1 MVTNQKPYATQTEE
15 RHMNTPVI
23 DMHSHVGNDPSN
35 GMVDDADAYIKT
47 MDTAGVDRA
56 PVSCIFY
63 GDVTRCND
71 TTAAFVA
78 KNPDRFM
85 GVAFVTPFYP
95 EQAIAE
101 LERAFD
107 VLGMVF
113 LKVYPSYVRKPIDD
127 EAYEP
132 ILQWCNDRSI
142 IVKCHTEY
150 MEGSN
155 TYTDPDRFID
165 LAQTYTNIRWILAHS
180 GNVREGQLR
189 AVAAAQSSRNIY
201 LETCSSWG
209 DHGTI
214 ERLVEGAGEDRVLY
228 GSDMPLMDAR
238 AQVGRI
244 VTADISEEAKR
255 KVLGLNAAELL
266 GISV

>member
-1 MVTNQKPYATQTEE
+1 MD
-15 RHMNTPVI
+15 TPVI
-23 DMHSHVGNDPSN
+23 DMHSHVGNEAKN
-35 GMVDDADAYIKT
+35 GQITDADSYISVL
-47 MDTAGVDRA
+47 DAAGVDIA
-56 PVSCIFY
+56 ASSCIFY
-63 GDVTRCND
+63 GDASHCNNE
-71 TTAAFVA
+71 TADFVA
-78 KNPDRFM
+78 KNPDRFL
-85 GVAFVTPFYP
+85 GVAFVTPYYP
-95 EQAIAE
+95 EEAIAE

-113 LKVYPSYVRKPIDD
+113 LKVYPSYVQKPIDD
-127 EAYEP
+127 EVYEP

-142 IVKCHTEY
+142 IVKSHTEY

-155 TYTDPDRFID
+155 TYTDPDRFIG
-165 LAQTYTNIRWILAHS
+165 LAKKYTNIRWILAHS

-189 AVAAAQSSRNIY
+189 AIEAAKSSRNIY
-201 LETCSSWG
+201 LETCTSWG

-238 AQVGRI
+238 MQIGRI
-244 VTADISEEAKR
+244 VTADISKEAKR
-255 KVLGLNAAELL
+255 RVLGLNAAELL

>member
-1 MVTNQKPYATQTEE
+1 MD
-15 RHMNTPVI
+15 TPVI
-23 DMHSHVGNDPSN
+23 DMHSHVGNQAAN
-35 GMVDDADAYIKT
+35 GMLDEPEAYISV
-47 MDTAGVDRA
+47 MDAAGVDRA
-56 PVSCIFY
+56 PVSCLFY
-63 GDVTRCND
+63 GDVSQCND
-71 TTAAFVA
+71 VTAAFVA
-78 KNPDRFM
+78 KHPDRFM
-85 GVAFVTPFYP
+85 GVAFVTPYYP
-95 EQAIAE
+95 EEAVAE

-127 EAYEP
+127 EVYEP
-132 ILQWCNDRSI
+132 ILQWCDDRSI

-150 MEGSN
+150 MEDGN
-155 TYTDPDRFID
+155 TYTDPDRFIG
-165 LAQTYTNIRWILAHS
+165 LAQRYANIRWILAHS

-189 AVAAAQSSRNIY
+189 AIVAAKSSRNIY

-238 AQVGRI
+238 MQIGRI
-244 VTADISEEAKR
+244 ATADISREAKR

-266 GISV
+266 GISM